1 MKQLESLCE
10 DESLVLLL
18 RENAQDAFT
27 KIYNKYFSMLYTL
40 SFRYLQER
48 EPAEDIVQQIF
59 LQLWENRLSGRI
71 MINLKNY
78 LYTMTKNHLLN
89 MIRNQNSLMVR
100 ICGNVQQQNEMADD
114 GLQEKLEEERR
125 LCCFYKAVKRLP
137 GSKREICLLK
147 IQEGLSNQE
156 IAEKL
161 NMPVGTVKN
170 YYTQSIRALKY
181 NLKHSY

>member
-1 MKQLESLCE
+1 MTQCESLSE
-10 DESLVLLL
+10 DNSLVLLL
-18 RENAQDAFT
+18 RDNAPDAFT
-27 KIYNKYFSMLYTL
+27 QIYNKYFSMLYAL
-40 SFRYLQER
+40 SYKYLQEH
-48 EPAEDIVQQIF
+48 ELAEDVVQQIF
-59 LQLWENRLSGRI
+59 LQLWENRLSDRI

-89 MIRNQNSLMVR
+89 MIRSQNNLLVR
-100 ICGNVQQQNEMADD
+100 IYENVQQPTEMADD

-125 LCCFYKAVKRLP
+125 LCCFYEAVKRLP

-147 IQEGLSNQE
+147 IYEGLNNQE
-156 IAEKL
+156 IADKL

-170 YYTQSIRALKY
+170 YYTQSIRMLKF